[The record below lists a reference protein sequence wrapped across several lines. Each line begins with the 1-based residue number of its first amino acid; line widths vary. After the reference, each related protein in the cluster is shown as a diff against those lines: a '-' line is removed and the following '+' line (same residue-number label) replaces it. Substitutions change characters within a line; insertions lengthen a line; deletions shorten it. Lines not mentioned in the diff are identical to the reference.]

1 MIELLRHDDVV
12 QLRMTSFGSRRAG
25 LSVSAYVMRG
35 VLVDSGFPR
44 VGAEVA
50 RALDTLRPSGAMI
63 THWHEDHAGN
73 VGRLAARGIPTWL
86 GDETRAILAA
96 APPLRL
102 YRRVVW
108 GPPPRLTRVPE
119 PFEHP
124 ALRPIHTP
132 GHSPEHHVIWD
143 AESGTLF
150 SGDLWLGVRSRVMH
164 EDEHPRTIVDSLERV
179 RALAPV
185 RMFDAHRGPVAD
197 PIAALGAKID
207 WMRETIGAI
216 ERRVAEGWSDRAIVR
231 EVLGGEEWVAHASL
245 GEYARKNFVVAVR
258 EGR

>member
-1 MIELLRHDDVV
+1 MIELLHHDDVV

-25 LSVSAYVMRG
+25 LSVSAYVVRG

-44 VGAEVA
+44 VGAELA
-50 RALDTLRPSGAMI
+50 RALETLRLTGAMI

-73 VGRLAARGIPTWL
+73 VGHLAARGLPTWL
-86 GDETRAILAA
+86 AAETRAILAQ
-96 APPLRL
+96 APPIRL

-108 GPPPRLTRVPE
+108 GPPGRLTRAPE
-119 PFEHP
+119 AFEHP
-124 ALRPIHTP
+124 ALQPIHTP

-143 AESGTLF
+143 AERGTLF

-164 EDEHPRTIVDSLERV
+164 EDEHPRTIVESLERA
-179 RALAPV
+179 RALGPE
-185 RMFDAHRGPVAD
+185 RMFDAHRGAVTDPV
-197 PIAALGAKID
+197 AALGAKID

-216 ERRVAEGWSDRAIVR
+216 ERRVGEGWSDRAIVR

-245 GEYARKNFVVAVR
+245 GEYARKNFVAAVR
-258 EGR
+258 AGR